1 MRRRGSRGVV
11 EAGAALGTRGAALA
25 LLLLLISALSGLGTG
40 VLTLARR
47 QALAS
52 RTSARVLQARLAA
65 ESGLLGLV
73 GRWPVGADSLPV
85 GGQVSGPAHTFGEQ
99 ATISTRVNRLSPELF
114 LVHSVGR
121 HTPSRA
127 ISRVAAAVWV
137 LEPASRL
144 SAQGAVV
151 VSREGLSVLGGG
163 RVDGADTHRVPSGWD
178 SAWCD
183 PLWPVVD
190 SLFPT
195 GEMRAFRAPGTG
207 LHLPTW
213 QGDGTLRPFEATS
226 PGEGIGLGMIP
237 LDTLAIVA
245 RPIGDAPGPD
255 DSGCAVPVDA
265 SGLACGLAPGIWGG
279 SGHLALSGGSAR
291 GVLAVDGDLQLGG
304 ATRFSGW
311 IVTSGDVTLR
321 DDALVEGI
329 VRAGGSVRVE
339 DRAVVAGAPCAALV
353 GMESAWL
360 RNPRKMPDFS
370 HLGPLPGP

>member
-163 RVDGADTHRVPSGWD
+163 RVDGADTHRVPSGW
-178 SAWCD
+178 
-183 PLWPVVD
+183 
-190 SLFPT
+190 
-195 GEMRAFRAPGTG
+195 EG